1 MSKVFIEEDSL
12 TAIGNAIRS
21 KTGDTAPLSVPTG
34 MVEAIAG
41 ITGGGGSGGGD
52 LSIYNG
58 EIKEAYTDK
67 DVKKGELVT
76 YSSFTPYLKPKSL
89 SNGEYNFLG
98 TYYSTSTTYTS
109 FSPYWVGNTMY
120 YTLRNVETAYLYQ
133 VVIKDKGTVGHNR
146 KLIKS
151 ATLSNAS
158 QASATTI
165 LGSVVKDD
173 VTYLLVL
180 LGGSLI
186 IYNCSDNSEFA
197 NASIST
203 LLNSSVDYCAL
214 FNVNATLSE
223 DGEDI
228 EIVGVGEN
236 SDSCYFYV
244 KIKYNINNKTFSID
258 KKYIESEKLGTWG
271 YHELDTLYYNNSPV
285 IYLKTN
291 NVEYYCFQN
300 SSGVTIWNYTE
311 NTAKFYACGLSG
323 NSINNM
329 KCFVIYKDNQALY
342 LTRIGKSSDSG
353 STNFILQTYKSND
366 DFSDMELIDDYSLE
380 GTIYNSYYGIRKCNN
395 MIYIGANNRCYL
407 YEYHLGANPILRDFK
422 DLASNIEIVHNQMG
436 EDIFVV
442 GSDNDEACIVNTSSK
457 NLSIEYLLYKKF
469 CSQNVDKSI
478 YNKATVVDEL
488 NLQSW
493 TNFSISPD
501 YKYICFQGV
510 EASSSRY
517 RYIIILEND
526 ITPRIN
532 ANTWPIFQKTAI
544 AMEDIS
550 AGDSGQVYVIK

>member
-41 ITGGGGSGGGD
+41 ITGGGD

-89 SNGEYNFLG
+89 SNGKYNFLG
-98 TYYSTSTTYTS
+98 ESYSTSTNYTS
-109 FSPYWVGNTMY
+109 FRPYWVGNNMY
-120 YTLRNVETAYLYQ
+120 YTLVSVKYADLYQ
-133 VVIKDKGTVGHNR
+133 VVIADKGTVGHSR
-146 KLIKS
+146 KRIKS
-151 ATLSNAS
+151 ATLTNATR
-158 QASATTI
+158 ASATAI

-173 VTYLLVL
+173 VTYLVVL
-180 LGGSLI
+180 LGGGLI

-197 NASIST
+197 NVSIST
-203 LLNSSVDYCAL
+203 LLNSSADYCAL
-214 FNVNATLSE
+214 FNANVTLSE

-236 SDSCYFYV
+236 SDNYYFYV
-244 KIKYNINNKTFSID
+244 KFKYNINNKTFSID
-258 KKYIESEKLGTWG
+258 KKYIESEQLGTWG
-271 YHELDTLYYNNSPV
+271 YHELDTSYYNNSPA

-311 NTAKFYACGLSG
+311 NTAKFYACGLKG
-323 NSINNM
+323 NSTNNM
-329 KCFVIYKDNQALY
+329 KHFVIYKDNQALY
-342 LTRIGKSSDSG
+342 LTRIGKSSDSD

-366 DFSDMELIDDYSLE
+366 DFSDMELIDDYSIE
-380 GTIYNSYYGIRKCNN
+380 GTIYNPYYGIWKYNN
-395 MIYIGANNRCYL
+395 MIYIDAYNRCYL

-422 DLASNIEIVHNQMG
+422 DLASDDRIVHNQMG
-436 EDIFVV
+436 EDIFVI
-442 GSDNDEACIVNTSSK
+442 SDNNNEARIVNTSSK

-478 YNKATVVDEL
+478 YNKATAVDEL
-488 NLQSW
+488 NLQKCID
-493 TNFSISPD
+493 FSISPD
-501 YKYICFQGV
+501 YKYIFFHGV
-510 EASSSRY
+510 PASSTNY

-532 ANTWPIFQKTAI
+532 ANTWPIFKKTAI

>member
-34 MVEAIAG
+34 MVNAIAS
-41 ITGGGGSGGGD
+41 ITTGGGSGGGD

-76 YSSFTPYLKPKSL
+76 YSSFTPYLKPVSL
-89 SNGEYNFLG
+89 SNGKYNFFG
-98 TYYSTSTTYTS
+98 DSYSTSTSYTS
-109 FSPYWVGNTMY
+109 FMSYWVGNSIY
-120 YTLRNVETAYLYQ
+120 YTLVNVKNAYLYQ
-133 VVIKDKGTVGHNR
+133 VVIKDKGTVGHSN
-146 KLIKS
+146 KLIKR
-151 ATLSNAS
+151 ATLPNATR
-158 QASATTI
+158 ASATTI

-203 LLNSSVDYCAL
+203 LLNSSADYCSL
-214 FNVNATLSE
+214 FNANATLSE

-236 SDSCYFYV
+236 SDNCYFYV
-244 KIKYNINNKTFSID
+244 KFKYNINNKTFSID
-258 KKYIESEKLGTWG
+258 KKYIESERLGTWG
-271 YHELDTLYYNNSPV
+271 YYDLDALYYNISPV

-311 NTAKFYACGLSG
+311 NTAKHYACGLSG
-323 NSINNM
+323 NSTSNM
-329 KCFVIYKDNQALY
+329 KHFVIYKDNQALY

-366 DFSDMELIDDYSLE
+366 DFSDMELIDDYSIE
-380 GTIYNSYYGIRKCNN
+380 GTIYNSNYGIRKYNNN
-395 MIYIGANNRCYL
+395 MIYIDAYNRCYL

-422 DLASNIEIVHNQMG
+422 DLASSIGIVHNQMG
-436 EDIFVV
+436 EDIFFV
-442 GSDNDEACIVNTSSK
+442 GDNNEACIVNTSSK
-457 NLSIEYLLYKKF
+457 NLSIEYLLCKKF

-488 NLQSW
+488 NLQKC

-501 YKYICFQGV
+501 YKYIFFQGV
-510 EASSSRY
+510 PASSTSY
-517 RYIIILEND
+517 EYIIILEND

-532 ANTWPIFQKTAI
+532 ANTWPIFKKTAV

-550 AGDSGQVYVIK
+550 AGGSGQVYVIK